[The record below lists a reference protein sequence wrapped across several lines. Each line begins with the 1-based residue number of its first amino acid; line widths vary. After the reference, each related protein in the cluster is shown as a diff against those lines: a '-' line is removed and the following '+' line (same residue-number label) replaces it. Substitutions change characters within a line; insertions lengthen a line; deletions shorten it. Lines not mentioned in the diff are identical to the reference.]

1 MNNFHSERG
10 FADVIKDLVGIV
22 SRIIQVGLLT
32 IGRQETLL
40 VVADMMWE
48 ARGRSNVRS
57 GP

>member
-10 FADVIKDLVGIV
+10 FADVIKDLDGIV

-32 IGRQETLL
+32 IGRQETPL

-48 ARGRSNVRS
+48 ASSRSNVRS